1 MGFRFQWVKCQ
12 LDALGRCLSLSDLR
26 KALRSL
32 PKDLDDTYARI
43 LQSIED
49 DGNGHHVAKLMQ
61 WLAYSARPMSITE
74 IAEVITVDAEDDP
87 LVDVERRLEDPYD
100 LLTICSSLVTTVRQQ
115 ARWNSFNTSGDEEVL
130 QFAHFS
136 ILEYLES
143 SRIRNGP
150 TEKFAIQY
158 IRASTLIA
166 ESCITYFLQFDL
178 LQTDLESFSV
188 PQIKM
193 EYPLVKYAAR
203 YWKYHAV
210 CAEEARSIVP
220 LCKAFLMSEGYAFSM
235 WREFGDWTQCC
246 EDAQGK
252 CIPILY
258 ASVLGLTKVTSSLI
272 LEGADVNPRS
282 RYGWTPLMATSLNR
296 HTPVELTQ
304 LLLDHGA
311 DVNAQDDRGYT
322 ALISAASKGNVQAVG
337 TVLDNGADIDAH
349 DEHYQTAMTMAS
361 KHCFDKI
368 VRQLLERGAC
378 VNSPGSVKAFMFT
391 VKNGRLKTSRM
402 FLERG
407 ANPNSE
413 ILSSSGAAS
422 DARST
427 RGLFNTNLLQA
438 LRYSRYRVA
447 KLLLNYGADVNVR
460 STVKGIRGVALEHAI
475 NHGGDDMVK
484 YLLEQGADPS
494 LVRPE
499 NLGESGMD
507 RYGEMLSRIQSQLQP
522 LGVQEEEAQ
531 ESETDV

>member
-12 LDALGRCLSLSDLR
+12 LDTLGRCLSLSDLR

-115 ARWNSFNTSGDEEVL
+115 ATWDSLNPSGDEDLL

-150 TEKFAIQY
+150 TEKFAIQW
-158 IRASTLIA
+158 IRANALIA
-166 ESCITYFLQFDL
+166 KSCITYSLHFDL
-178 LQTDLESFSV
+178 LQTDLESLSG

-203 YWKYHAV
+203 YWYYHVV
-210 CAEEARSIVP
+210 CAEEGSSIVP
-220 LCKAFLMSEGYAFSM
+220 LYKAFLMSEGHPFSM
-235 WREFGDWTQCC
+235 WREPGDWNYQSCM
-246 EDAQGK
+246 DAQGK
-252 CIPILY
+252 CVPLLY
-258 ASVLGLTKVTSSLI
+258 ASVLRLPKVTSSLSM
-272 LEGADVNPRS
+272 EGADVNPRS
-282 RYGWTPLMATSLNR
+282 KYGSTPLMAASMNR
-296 HTPVELTQ
+296 HTPIDLDQ

-311 DVNAQDDRGYT
+311 EVNAQDDRGCT
-322 ALISAASKGNVQAVG
+322 ALISAASEGNVQAVG

-349 DEHYQTAMTMAS
+349 DEHYQTAMTMAP
-361 KHCFDKI
+361 KHRLYKI
-368 VRQLLERGAC
+368 VRQLLEKGAC
-378 VNSPGSVKAFMFT
+378 VNSPGSVKALMFT
-391 VKNGRLKTSRM
+391 VEYGRLKASRM
-402 FLERG
+402 FLEQG
-407 ANPNSE
+407 NSE
-413 ILSSSGAAS
+413 IPLFSGAAS
-422 DARST
+422 DARPT
-427 RGLFNTNLLQA
+427 GWLFNTNLLQK
-438 LRYSRYRVA
+438 LRYSHHRVA
-447 KLLLNYGADVNVR
+447 NLLLKYGADVNAR
-460 STVKGIRGVALEHAI
+460 STIKVLRGVALQHAK
-475 NHGGDDMVK
+475 NHGGDHIVK
-484 YLLEQGADPS
+484 YLLEHGADPS
-494 LVRPE
+494 LFRPE

-507 RYGEMLSRIQSQLQP
+507 RYGEILLIQSQRQP

-531 ESETDV
+531 EPEADV